1 VEEGN
6 GNGRRC
12 WCCGYEGGGKEG
24 ILHGLKERTQ
34 VATTRWN
41 REMRRERR
49 ERYVGINNQYCMHP
63 TFKHELQLWL
73 PCRGQAEVGEAKAK
87 AKSKSKRQAGKQ
99 VTWQMQS
106 REHGVVLHSPTQP
119 QSRKVERKTSETS
132 GCNRY
137 NLSTC
142 DHFSAT
148 LGIVDKE

>member
-1 VEEGN
+1 MSGSTINTVCTRPSSTSYSFGFLAEDKPK
-6 GNGRRC
+6 
-12 WCCGYEGGGKEG
+12 WGKQ
-24 ILHGLKERTQ
+24 RQ
-34 VATTRWN
+34 R
-41 REMRRERR
+41 
-49 ERYVGINNQYCMHP
+49 Q
-63 TFKHELQLWL
+63 
-73 PCRGQAEVGEAKAK
+73 KAK
-87 AKSKSKRQAGKQ
+87 AKGK
-99 VTWQMQS
+99 QMQS